1 MTPSLIDGPFAGQE
15 HMRILCTFLAPFL
28 LSFII
33 ALMWPPPHAGLT
45 GPHTP
50 WVTGE
55 EHRHTATYNPKSTGI
70 EYEKFNAYELTVRRN
85 QTYGRQFV
93 RWNMGEYKYRN
104 YQMVRYFSPVVLK
117 CPLVDYYTSLLFF
130 VTLIV

>member
-28 LSFII
+28 LSFVI

-50 WVTGE
+50 WATGE

-104 YQMVRYFSPVVLK
+104 YQMVR
-117 CPLVDYYTSLLFF
+117 
-130 VTLIV
+130 